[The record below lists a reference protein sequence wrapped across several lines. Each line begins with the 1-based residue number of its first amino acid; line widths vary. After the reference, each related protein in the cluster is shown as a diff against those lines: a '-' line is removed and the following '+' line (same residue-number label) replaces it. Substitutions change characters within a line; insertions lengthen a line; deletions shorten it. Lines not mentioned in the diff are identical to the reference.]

1 MDDPPDNR
9 ELAKR
14 FDLLKK
20 DFEIMQA
27 NVNSTLNEMRANV
40 NSTLNEMRADMAQ
53 RDAAR
58 AERDTARSER
68 DTARSE
74 RDAARSERDAT
85 ARWWQTAILIAAL
98 GIGLTAFGF
107 LTAPH

>member
-1 MDDPPDNR
+1 
-9 ELAKR
+9 
-14 FDLLKK
+14 
-20 DFEIMQA
+20 MQA

-40 NSTLNEMRADMAQ
+40 NATLNGMRAEMAQ
-53 RDAAR
+53 RDA
-58 AERDTARSER
+58 
-68 DTARSE
+68 ARSE
-74 RDAARSERDAT
+74 RDAARSERDAN

>member
-1 MDDPPDNR
+1 MDDAPDSR

-40 NSTLNEMRADMAQ
+40 NSTLNGMRTEMAQ
-53 RDAAR
+53 
-58 AERDTARSER
+58 
-68 DTARSE
+68 
-74 RDAARSERDAT
+74 RDAARSERDAN

>member
-1 MDDPPDNR
+1 MGDLPDSR

-27 NVNSTLNEMRANV
+27 NVNSTLNEMRA
-40 NSTLNEMRADMAQ
+40 EIAK
-53 RDAAR
+53 
-58 AERDTARSER
+58 
-68 DTARSE
+68 
-74 RDAARSERDAT
+74 RDAT

>member
-1 MDDPPDNR
+1 MGDAPDSR
-9 ELAKR
+9 EPAKR

-27 NVNSTLNEMRANV
+27 NVNSTLNEMRA
-40 NSTLNEMRADMAQ
+40 EMAQ
-53 RDAAR
+53 RDA
-58 AERDTARSER
+58 
-68 DTARSE
+68 ARSE

-85 ARWWQTAILIAAL
+85 ARWWQTAIPIAAI
-98 GIGLTAFGF
+98 GIGFTVYGF

>member
-40 NSTLNEMRADMAQ
+40 NSTLNEMRAEIAK
-53 RDAAR
+53 
-58 AERDTARSER
+58 
-68 DTARSE
+68 

>member
-1 MDDPPDNR
+1 MDDAPDSR

-40 NSTLNEMRADMAQ
+40 NSTLNEMRAEMAK
-53 RDAAR
+53 RDA
-58 AERDTARSER
+58 
-68 DTARSE
+68 ARSE
-74 RDAARSERDAT
+74 RDAARSERDAN

>member
-1 MDDPPDNR
+1 MDDPPDSR

-40 NSTLNEMRADMAQ
+40 NSTLNEMRTEMAQ
-53 RDAAR
+53 RDA
-58 AERDTARSER
+58 
-68 DTARSE
+68 ARSE
-74 RDAARSERDAT
+74 RDAARSERDAARSERDAN

>member
-1 MDDPPDNR
+1 MDDAPDSR

-40 NSTLNEMRADMAQ
+40 NSTLSEMRTEMAQ
-53 RDAAR
+53 RDA
-58 AERDTARSER
+58 
-68 DTARSE
+68 ARSE

>member
-68 DTARSE
+68 D
-74 RDAARSERDAT
+74 AARSERDAT

>member
-1 MDDPPDNR
+1 MDDAPDSR

-27 NVNSTLNEMRANV
+27 NVNSTLNEMR
-40 NSTLNEMRADMAQ
+40 TEMAQ
-53 RDAAR
+53 
-58 AERDTARSER
+58 
-68 DTARSE
+68 

>member
-1 MDDPPDNR
+1 MDDAPDNR

-40 NSTLNEMRADMAQ
+40 NSTLNEMRTEMAQ
-53 RDAAR
+53 RDA
-58 AERDTARSER
+58 
-68 DTARSE
+68 ARSE
-74 RDAARSERDAT
+74 RDAARSERDAN